1 MPMNTNLI
9 SSRICEVNSLVQLVQ
24 FFRYADGWAV
34 LDNCSC
40 PETMTSEVVESNW
53 DNGNIYSVLLQCAKC
68 YHRQSR
74 LGHEKSKKKKN
85 TLMEKS

>member
-1 MPMNTNLI
+1 MDTNLI
-9 SSRICEVNSLVQLVQ
+9 SSRIGEVNSLVQLVQ
-24 FFRYADGWAV
+24 FFRYADGWAIF
-34 LDNCSC
+34 DNCSR

-68 YHRQSR
+68 YHRQPR
-74 LGHEKSKKKKN
+74 LGHGKSQQN